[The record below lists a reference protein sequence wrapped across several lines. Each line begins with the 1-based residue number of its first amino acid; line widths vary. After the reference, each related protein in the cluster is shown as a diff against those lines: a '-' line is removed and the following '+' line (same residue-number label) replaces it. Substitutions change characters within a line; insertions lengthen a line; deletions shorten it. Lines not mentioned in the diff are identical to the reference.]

1 MSPGLAR
8 RFSLCTGIGNRFL
21 VLRQYGLLDHVSRFS
36 VDRISKL
43 PMGAVSLLLARK
55 RDEKSPGAVH
65 DSDLPDHKTVVEDN
79 AHVGSD

>member
-1 MSPGLAR
+1 
-8 RFSLCTGIGNRFL
+8 
-21 VLRQYGLLDHVSRFS
+21 
-36 VDRISKL
+36 
-43 PMGAVSLLLARK
+43 MGAVSLLLARK